1 MKQKILSLL
10 FLLLSAGHSSFAQN
24 VGISTDGSAPDNSAM
39 LDVKSTSKGLLVPR
53 MSEVQRLGISN
64 PAKGLLVFQIDEAA
78 GFYYNQ
84 GTESS
89 SDWQPLGAT
98 GPAGQTGAP
107 GQAGAGFANGSAA
120 GQVYLTGAT
129 PFSPGSP
136 QTVSGDVTISP
147 SAVTTIANSAITTP
161 KIANN
166 SVTMN
171 KLSTS
176 SGTASSTTFLRG
188 DGAWATPAAQQ
199 SPLIAVNTVEQEI
212 TLAHPAFPPTTL
224 TFNQYGYNSIGS
236 FNGTTFTPSSAG
248 TYLITVSTL
257 SIPSFGD
264 GNVAV
269 RPGISVNGS
278 VICWGVGNFSPEY
291 PDIYATGSVTTAC
304 SLTTL
309 DSVRIMGVN
318 STVSSVAKLSTDGT
332 TRLSITKLP

>member
-1 MKQKILSLL
+1 MKQKILP
-10 FLLLSAGHSSFAQN
+10 LLLLLLIAGYSSSAQN
-24 VGISTDGSAPDNSAM
+24 VGISTDGSTPDNSAM
-39 LDVKSTSKGLLVPR
+39 LDVKSTSKGMLIPR
-53 MSEVQRLGISN
+53 MSEGERLGISN
-64 PAKGLLVFQIDEAA
+64 PAKGLLIFQTDEAE

-84 GTESS
+84 GTASS
-89 SDWQPLGAT
+89 PDWKLLGA
-98 GPAGQTGAP
+98 P
-107 GQAGAGFANGSAA
+107 QA
-120 GQVYLTGAT
+120 LT
-129 PFSPGSP
+129 
-136 QTVSGDVTISP
+136 GDVTTSP
-147 SAVTTIANSAITTP
+147 SSVATIANSAITTP

-199 SPLIAVNTVEQEI
+199 SPLIAVNTVEQEV

-224 TFNQYGYNSIGS
+224 TFNQYGNNSIGS

-304 SLTTL
+304 SLTTF

-332 TRLSITKLP
+332 TRLTITKIP